1 MHQMI
6 LTKID
11 SYEKTDNIEYQWAS
25 KLFKQIKPNLDF
37 INAKWT
43 GKILLIMQLGNFLVA
58 SVWLPN
64 LENMYKNQ
72 H

>member
-11 SYEKTDNIEYQWAS
+11 SYEKNDNIEYQWAS

-37 INAKWT
+37 INEKWT
-43 GKILLIMQLGNFLVA
+43 GKILLIM
-58 SVWLPN
+58 
-64 LENMYKNQ
+64 
-72 H
+72 